1 MSIKSILAAYSGEAE
16 SCGALNLA
24 LLMAKKYDAH
34 LTGVVW
40 HGASVLESRYR
51 AYMTREI
58 VKMLGERDAET
69 VKAIHDE
76 FDQHVAASGA
86 PQGADFLDISGD
98 DSTLAD
104 LARTYD
110 VVVMSRAAAE
120 AGREHFA
127 ARPDVVALRSGRPVI
142 VAPVDFAPAALNE
155 HAVIAWDG
163 KRAAARALGD
173 AMHILETKQR
183 VVVLTIHDVASP
195 DPVLGL
201 LRRHG
206 VPCEALSK
214 KAPRGGV
221 GKAIVDACAE
231 SGAGLLIMGA
241 YEHSKFSEDV
251 LGGVTRDILEGAP
264 LPVLM
269 SH

>member
-24 LLMAKKYDAH
+24 LLMTRKYDAS

-51 AYMTREI
+51 AYMTRDI
-58 VKMLGERDAET
+58 IKMMHERDAET
-69 VKAIHDE
+69 VAAIHAE
-76 FDQHVAASGA
+76 FDEHVARSGA
-86 PQGADFLDISGD
+86 PREAEFLDISGD
-98 DSTLAD
+98 DGSLAD

-110 VVVMSRAAAE
+110 VIVMARAAAE

-142 VAPVDFAPAALNE
+142 VAPADFDRERLNE
-155 HAVIAWDG
+155 HALIAWDG

-173 AMHILETKQR
+173 AMHILETKER
-183 VVVLTIHDVASP
+183 VTVLTVNDAASP
-195 DPVLGL
+195 DPVMRL
-201 LRRHG
+201 LERHG
-206 VPCEALSK
+206 IKAQALAK
-214 KAPRGGV
+214 RAGREGI
-221 GKAIVDACAE
+221 GKTIVDACNE
-231 SGAGLLIMGA
+231 TDAGLLVMGA

-251 LGGVTRDILEGAP
+251 LGGVTRDILDGAP

>member
-40 HGASVLESRYR
+40 HGSSVLESRYR
-51 AYMTREI
+51 AYMTRDVI
-58 VKMLGERDAET
+58 KMMQERDAET
-69 VKAIHDE
+69 AQTIHRE
-76 FDQHVAASGA
+76 FDEHVAKSGA
-86 PQGADFLDISGD
+86 PQGAEFVDLAGD
-98 DSTLAD
+98 DATLAD
-104 LARTYD
+104 LARTFD
-110 VVVMSRAAAE
+110 VVVMTRAAAE

-127 ARPDVVALRSGRPVI
+127 ARPDVVALRGGRPVV
-142 VAPVDFAPAALNE
+142 VAPVDFERAALNE
-155 HAVIAWDG
+155 HALIAWDG

-173 AMHILETKQR
+173 AMHILETKER
-183 VVVLTIHDVASP
+183 VTVLTVNDIATP
-195 DPVLGL
+195 DAVMAL
-201 LRRHG
+201 LARHG
-206 VPCEALSK
+206 VQAQAISR
-214 KAPRGGV
+214 KAGRGGV
-221 GKAIVDACAE
+221 GKVIVDACAE
-231 SGAGLLIMGA
+231 VDAGLLVMGA